1 MSENNEI
8 KESLN
13 KNYKVPKLR
22 FPEFKD
28 DWKITL
34 IEDIC
39 TNEKYSFTGGPFGSN
54 LKVSDYTQS
63 GVRVIQL
70 NNINDI
76 YFNDDNKV
84 FVSVKKADS
93 LKSCNAYSGDLIFA
107 KMMPAGRLCILPK
120 TYDRYLL
127 GSDAIR
133 LKPNIDK
140 YYCFFL
146 LECLNRT
153 IIRNS
158 ITSKTSGST
167 RQRIGLSDLKKTSFY
182 CPNYIEQKQIGLFF
196 ELIESKISIISKK
209 INILKKY
216 KEGIINLC
224 FSKGKKYKLLSFIH
238 QIDRRNKLNEN
249 LYVYSISNKKG
260 FISQEEQFDG
270 NEIASINKKRYKI
283 VKKDEFAYNPARIN
297 VGSIAYLQEN
307 KCQISPMYIV
317 FSAKEICNILLN
329 EYFHSKYFKIE
340 LMTHLEGSVR
350 KSLSFNSLCD
360 FEIKINEFNNQY
372 EHIFQMLNNKL
383 HILEE
388 CFFRLQKTKN
398 YLLKLMFI

>member
-1 MSENNEI
+1 MKIQNGKDQKEIEISSGVYKIYGTGGVIGYTNNFLYNKESVGIGRKGTINRPFYFNEPFWTVDTLFWCKI
-8 KESLN
+8 KENHFPKFIYYLFFTIDWNKLNQSTGVPSLTSHVIEHQ
-13 KNYKVPKLR
+13 KIVIPKLD
-22 FPEFKD
+22 EQK
-28 DWKITL
+28 KIAMF
-34 IEDIC
+34 
-39 TNEKYSFTGGPFGSN
+39 FT
-54 LKVSDYTQS
+54 
-63 GVRVIQL
+63 I
-70 NNINDI
+70 
-76 YFNDDNKV
+76 
-84 FVSVKKADS
+84 
-93 LKSCNAYSGDLIFA
+93 
-107 KMMPAGRLCILPK
+107 
-120 TYDRYLL
+120 
-127 GSDAIR
+127 
-133 LKPNIDK
+133 IDK
-140 YYCFFL
+140 K
-146 LECLNRT
+146 
-153 IIRNS
+153 IDVINS
-158 ITSKTSGST
+158 K
-167 RQRIGLSDLKKTSFY
+167 LS
-182 CPNYIEQKQIGLFF
+182 
-196 ELIESKISIISKK
+196 
-209 INILKKY
+209 ILKKY

>member
-1 MSENNEI
+1 MSENNGI
-8 KESLN
+8 KEPLN
-13 KNYKVPKLR
+13 KNNKVPKLR
-22 FPEFKD
+22 FPSFKD
-28 DWKITL
+28 DWKKTL

-54 LKVSDYTQS
+54 LKVGDYTQS

-84 FVSVKKADS
+84 FVSVEKADS

-167 RQRIGLSDLKKTSFY
+167 RQRIGLLDLKKTSFY

-196 ELIESKISIISKK
+196 ELIESKISNISKK

-216 KEGIINLC
+216 KEGIEKYAYKFVENQGVSIKFSDFFDNLIEKNNHN
-224 FSKGKKYKLLSFIH
+224 FLQYTIGKNGIKKIDEIKY
-238 QIDRRNKLNEN
+238 D
-249 LYVYSISNKKG
+249 ISNHKVFKKFNVIIG
-260 FISQEEQFDG
+260 IGID
-270 NEIASINKKRYKI
+270 EIGINKDLEYGSVSPVYDVYNIRNFKYFDSIYITLKEQLWKKRNFITRKSTRREFEVDKYELEKTTLK
-283 VKKDEFAYNPARIN
+283 VVDNKDFIN
-297 VGSIAYLQEN
+297 VYQSITN
-307 KCQISPMYIV
+307 IKKVI
-317 FSAKEICNILLN
+317 EILN
-329 EYFHSKYFKIE
+329 F
-340 LMTHLEGSVR
+340 
-350 KSLSFNSLCD
+350 SFNNLKI
-360 FEIKINEFNNQY
+360 IKSY
-372 EHIFQMLNNKL
+372 
-383 HILEE
+383 IL
-388 CFFRLQKTKN
+388 RH
-398 YLLKLMFI
+398 MFI